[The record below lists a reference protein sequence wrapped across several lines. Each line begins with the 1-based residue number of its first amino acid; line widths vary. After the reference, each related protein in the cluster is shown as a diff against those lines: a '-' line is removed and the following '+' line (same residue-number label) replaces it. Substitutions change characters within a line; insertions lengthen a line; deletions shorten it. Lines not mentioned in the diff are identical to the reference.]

1 MSSLAWAGR
10 WAIGQPRRPAI
21 IIGEHQ
27 VNPEAEQAEGAVV
40 EAGTA
45 VASEARKIVLGPF
58 AAKEKERQWWRKERA
73 AAAERLELGVVMP
86 AKQYAASR
94 KREQKELIRFARQH
108 VGDWY
113 AAREMERMHQT
124 LWYDA
129 QQLMGNDED
138 YRQLRLVLIQ
148 RGPRHVEPTLIRLMH
163 EALDGLP
170 AREAVRMREV
180 GFWPGC
186 RLWSELIGD
195 LPDVPRPIP
204 PPFAPPLSIAV

>member
-1 MSSLAWAGR
+1 M
-10 WAIGQPRRPAI
+10 
-21 IIGEHQ
+21 
-27 VNPEAEQAEGAVV
+27 V

-73 AAAERLELGVVMP
+73 AAAERLELGVVFST
-86 AKQYAASR
+86 KQHAARR
-94 KREQKELIRFARQH
+94 KREQKLLIRFARQH

-113 AAREMERMHQT
+113 AAREVERMHQT

-129 QQLMGNDED
+129 QQLMGNDD